1 MVRCTFSSVIIKAES
16 GVMMTDEILI
26 NTSTSVDRETGT
38 DKPLPDEEVVWKE
51 RCLRQL
57 ADLENTKK
65 RLARSSAQEVEAQ
78 KETLLRDIL
87 PVADGLDLA
96 LLHTSPEDDS
106 RNILQGIEMIRSLLG
121 NFFAKYNVEEMEALG
136 RPFDSSLHES
146 IGMVRYPSVAPN
158 TIVRVE
164 KKGYLLSGKLL
175 RPAQVLIASN

>member
-1 MVRCTFSSVIIKAES
+1 
-16 GVMMTDEILI
+16 MMTDEIPI
-26 NTSTSVDRETGT
+26 NTSPSGEMDTET
-38 DKPLPDEEVVWKE
+38 KKRLSDEEVVWKE
-51 RCLRQL
+51 RYLRQL

-96 LLHTSPEDDS
+96 LLHTSPEDDN

-121 NFFAKYNVEEMEALG
+121 QFFAKYNVEEMKALG

-146 IGMVRYPSVAPN
+146 IGMVRYPGVAPN

>member
-1 MVRCTFSSVIIKAES
+1 
-16 GVMMTDEILI
+16 MMTDEIPI
-26 NTSTSVDRETGT
+26 NTSPSGEMDTETY
-38 DKPLPDEEVVWKE
+38 KRLSDEEVVWKE
-51 RCLRQL
+51 RYLRQL

-96 LLHTSPEDDS
+96 LLHTSPEDDN

-121 NFFAKYNVEEMEALG
+121 QFFAKYNVEEMKALG

-146 IGMVRYPSVAPN
+146 IGMVRYPGVAPN

>member
-1 MVRCTFSSVIIKAES
+1 MDPE
-16 GVMMTDEILI
+16 
-26 NTSTSVDRETGT
+26 T
-38 DKPLPDEEVVWKE
+38 DKRLPDEEVVWKE
-51 RCLRQL
+51 RYLRQL

-96 LLHTSPEDDS
+96 LLHTSPEDDN

-121 NFFAKYNVEEMEALG
+121 QFFAKYNVEEMKALG

-146 IGMVRYPSVAPN
+146 IGMVRYPGVAPN